1 VNSLRREFEGMRKL
15 CRLQTK
21 LQDQG
26 KMADMETPSGPR
38 IVHAERLNGGVIISF
53 DDGVAAVYPAA
64 LLYEMLDRADVLKET
79 DED

>member
-1 VNSLRREFEGMRKL
+1 
-15 CRLQTK
+15 
-21 LQDQG
+21 
-26 KMADMETPSGPR
+26 METPDGPR

-64 LLYEMLDRADVLKET
+64 LLYEMLTKAEILKDS